1 MCAHIPDMGQNTR
14 LNYKR
19 EVALNQEQSR
29 ARRSSTTDDSDA
41 PDVSF
46 LTCPAVT
53 WPLIPEANLQGA
65 RTRVSP
71 SITQSPGFCR
81 RAFIDVNTSVFTIK
95 HQIHIQAKFKSSSK
109 RDKRVK
115 AAQQPCAPRA
125 SAAASVPTSEHD
137 SVAM

>member
-29 ARRSSTTDDSDA
+29 ARRSSTTDDSDS

-81 RAFIDVNTSVFTIK
+81 RAFIGVNICIHHKTPNSHTSQVQVQLEARQTRE
-95 HQIHIQAKFKSSSK
+95 S
-109 RDKRVK
+109 R
-115 AAQQPCAPRA
+115 
-125 SAAASVPTSEHD
+125 AAAICATCFRRRVRSDE
-137 SVAM
+137 